1 MILAEFFKRPVGHK
15 RVHDSQLASR
25 NPDLYLGDGYA
36 QKVGCPLPGV
46 CAIPIYGGSR
56 DSSDGGGVQ
65 RCTNLVAEYCQGA
78 CRYARI
84 SYPQHAASDEIRQS
98 VLMYAQHLPQP
109 PQRPPVGDLGT
120 DP

>member
-1 MILAEFFKRPVGHK
+1 
-15 RVHDSQLASR
+15 
-25 NPDLYLGDGYA
+25 

-46 CAIPIYGGSR
+46 CAIPIYEGSR
-56 DSSDGGGVQ
+56 DSFDGGGVQ

-84 SYPQHAASDEIRQS
+84 SYPQHAASDEIRHS

-109 PQRPPVGDLGT
+109 PQRPPVGNLGT
-120 DP
+120 DPEYSKPTANGAFGTAKAPSNLLRWFVPNQRQQL